1 MPYAPPSSSRVQV
14 WQYVAGDRPALSRQE
29 FYTAMKLVSL
39 AQLNGGVLD
48 DQQAL
53 RLVNGLAGPVPLP
66 RMAGMTV
73 PRGIELPANLLPP
86 EPAAASAPGQAAASP
101 AAPPARGGAPL
112 ASPPPP
118 AAAFPPL
125 AAEQA
130 AAFQTAFS
138 QLDTD
143 RDGFV
148 QVCLRLGCLPAC
160 CLALSWLGRRRRS
173 QRPAR
178 RRRLAPPTT
187 LGAPLAGRPAAA
199 ALLTRAAAAWCR
211 ARTAS
216 APSCRAV
223 SPRRR

>member
-1 MPYAPPSSSRVQV
+1 MRPAPARPPPTAPQV

-66 RMAGMTV
+66 RMQGMGI
-73 PRGIELPANLLPP
+73 PRGIELPAALL
-86 EPAAASAPGQAAASP
+86 
-101 AAPPARGGAPL
+101 
-112 ASPPPP
+112 PPP
-118 AAAFPPL
+118 AAAPEAPAPARAAPAAPSPARGSAPVAVPPAAPPPPGTAFPPL
-125 AAEQA
+125 SAEQA

-148 QVCLRLGCLPAC
+148 QVGSAC
-160 CLALSWLGRRRRS
+160 CHAAVGPLSAN
-173 QRPAR
+173 AR
-178 RRRLAPPTT
+178 A
-187 LGAPLAGRPAAA
+187 LAGAA
-199 ALLTRAAAAWCR
+199 
-211 ARTAS
+211 
-216 APSCRAV
+216 
-223 SPRRR
+223 

>member
-1 MPYAPPSSSRVQV
+1 MTMPQV

-66 RMAGMTV
+66 RMQGIGI
-73 PRGIELPANLLPP
+73 PRGIELPHALLPHAAPTP
-86 EPAAASAPGQAAASP
+86 EAPAPARAAPAAPSPARAGSAPGAVPP
-101 AAPPARGGAPL
+101 AAPP
-112 ASPPPP
+112 PPGT
-118 AAAFPPL
+118 AFPPL
-125 AAEQA
+125 SAEQA

-148 QVCLRLGCLPAC
+148 QVGGAQAVQGRHGNFRAPVTPGLLSLVVLVWLPCLRPFVC
-160 CLALSWLGRRRRS
+160 S
-173 QRPAR
+173 
-178 RRRLAPPTT
+178 
-187 LGAPLAGRPAAA
+187 
-199 ALLTRAAAAWCR
+199 
-211 ARTAS
+211 
-216 APSCRAV
+216 
-223 SPRRR
+223 